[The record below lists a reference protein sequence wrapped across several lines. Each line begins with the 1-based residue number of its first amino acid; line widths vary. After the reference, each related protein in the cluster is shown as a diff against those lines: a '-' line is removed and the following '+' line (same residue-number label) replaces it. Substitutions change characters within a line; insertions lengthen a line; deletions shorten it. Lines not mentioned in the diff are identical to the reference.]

1 MQRKT
6 NTKPQ
11 AISSARAPTPA
22 AVSSSSSIKGNTDVS
37 PSELEQR
44 VKVSPPPPFGSD
56 RWAAGGASSSDEE
69 EDTKKTKN
77 KKAAAS
83 KAVPARKSSK
93 AKGKDRYLVA
103 PPAEADQGFMPTG
116 GAPDPF
122 ADNDALPPSS
132 FDPFAEARADDAAGG
147 GAGVDDAYV
156 HLRVQQRNGKK
167 TLTTVQGLSASY
179 NYAKV
184 LRDLKRELCCNGTVV
199 EDKELG
205 NVIQLQGDHRKRVA
219 GFLAKAGLAKT
230 ECIKVHGF

>member
-1 MQRKT
+1 M
-6 NTKPQ
+6 
-11 AISSARAPTPA
+11 PA
-22 AVSSSSSIKGNTDVS
+22 
-37 PSELEQR
+37 
-44 VKVSPPPPFGSD
+44 
-56 RWAAGGASSSDEE
+56 
-69 EDTKKTKN
+69 
-77 KKAAAS
+77 
-83 KAVPARKSSK
+83 
-93 AKGKDRYLVA
+93 
-103 PPAEADQGFMPTG
+103 G

-132 FDPFAEARADDAAGG
+132 FDPFADARADDAAGG

-205 NVIQLQGDHRKRVA
+205 NVIQLQGDHRERVA

>member
-6 NTKPQ
+6 NFKPP
-11 AISSARAPTPA
+11 AISTARAPGAHTPA
-22 AVSSSSSIKGNTDVS
+22 AVSPPSSIKSNTDVA
-37 PSELEQR
+37 PPELEQR
-44 VKVSPPPPFGSD
+44 VKVSPPPPFASD

-77 KKAAAS
+77 KKAATG
-83 KAVPARKSSK
+83 KTVPARKSGK

-103 PPAEADQGFMPTG
+103 PKAEADQEFMPAG
-116 GAPDPF
+116 VPDPF
-122 ADNDALPPSS
+122 ADNDAPPPSS
-132 FDPFAEARADDAAGG
+132 FDPFADDAAGG
-147 GAGVDDAYV
+147 GAGVDEAYV

>member
-11 AISSARAPTPA
+11 AISSAGVPKPA
-22 AVSSSSSIKGNTDVS
+22 AVSSYSSIKSNTDVAA
-37 PSELEQR
+37 SELEQR
-44 VKVSPPPPFGSD
+44 VKVSPPPPFASD
-56 RWAAGGASSSDEE
+56 RWAAGGASSSDDE
-69 EDTKKTKN
+69 EDTKKTNN
-77 KKAAAS
+77 KKAAAN
-83 KAVPARKSSK
+83 KAVPTRKSGK

-103 PPAEADQGFMPTG
+103 PPAEADQEFMPAG

-132 FDPFAEARADDAAGG
+132 FDPFADARADDAVA
-147 GAGVDDAYV
+147 GAGVDDACV